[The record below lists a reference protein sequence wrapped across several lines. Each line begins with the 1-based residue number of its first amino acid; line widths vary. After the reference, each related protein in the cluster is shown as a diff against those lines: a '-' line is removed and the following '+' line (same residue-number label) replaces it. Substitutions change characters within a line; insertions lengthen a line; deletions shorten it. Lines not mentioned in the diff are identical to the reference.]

1 MVAACAGSMMSLGAR
16 PTVVCMR
23 ACVCVCI
30 ICLLIQVGGNNETK
44 SISTEASDGETLCRL
59 YTLSVTL
66 NFHTNII
73 HALQAIDLEQGVVC
87 VLRNNTL

>member
-16 PTVVCMR
+16 PTVVCMH
-23 ACVCVCI
+23 ACVCV

-59 YTLSVTL
+59 CTLSVTL

-73 HALQAIDLEQGVVC
+73 HALQAIDLEQGMVC